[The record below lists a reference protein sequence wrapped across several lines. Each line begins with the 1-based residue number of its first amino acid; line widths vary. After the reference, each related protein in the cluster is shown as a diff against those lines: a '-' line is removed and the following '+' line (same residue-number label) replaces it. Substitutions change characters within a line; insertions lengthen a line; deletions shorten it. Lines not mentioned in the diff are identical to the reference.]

1 MSLRD
6 NLPLY
11 IYELHEGDEDVFTD
25 LLLAHEMEYD
35 DQEFLELVQESRRRV
50 LDTVEEDSLT
60 EAIARA
66 LEARQGFV
74 GLDDR
79 VLRVAVEV
87 SAEEGETKVVTVNE
101 GPGLM
106 EDEAEERYRSLVFD
120 VEKEDRRWGER

>member
-6 NLPLY
+6 NLPLF

-50 LDTVEEDSLT
+50 LDTFEEDSLT
-60 EAIARA
+60 EAIARD

-74 GLDDR
+74 VLDDR

>member
-11 IYELHEGDEDVFTD
+11 LYELHEGDEDVFTD
-25 LLLAHEMEYD
+25 VLLAHEMEYD
-35 DQEFLELVQESRRRV
+35 DQEFLELVQESRKRV
-50 LDTVEEDSLT
+50 LDTFEEDSLT
-60 EAIARA
+60 EAIARD
-66 LEARQGFV
+66 LEARAGFV
-74 GLDDR
+74 VLDDR

-87 SAEEGETKVVTVNE
+87 SAEEGETKVVNVNE

-106 EDEAEERYRSLVFD
+106 EDADEERYRSLVFD